1 MQSEESVTNLNYVSA
16 FLEKIHLHN
25 LHLALAA

>member
-1 MQSEESVTNLNYVSA
+1 MQSEESVENLNYVSA

-25 LHLALAA
+25 LYLVLAA